1 MDAASN
7 VVRRRSSRAVAKRGE
22 RKEKRSAMRAKSE
35 LRNEYRCSIELNQNG
50 KYCVRIRAWFARNQ
64 WNLSVY
70 FLAST
75 FDRGIKKL
83 ESTLQF
89 LQKSEERLWFW
100 GVDRTDDPN
109 LAAELLR
116 AEALE
121 ADRRNDFPDRS
132 PSLAV
137 VPDRPVPA
145 FALAPVRR
153 NLAESLNQV
162 RAVAAGD

>member
-1 MDAASN
+1 
-7 VVRRRSSRAVAKRGE
+7 
-22 RKEKRSAMRAKSE
+22 MRAKTE
-35 LRNEYRCSIELNQNG
+35 VRNQYRCSIELNQNG
-50 KYCVRIRAWFARNQ
+50 KYCVRIRGWFARNQ

-70 FLAST
+70 FIAST

-83 ESTLQF
+83 EAALQF

-100 GVDRTDDPN
+100 GVDRTDDPK

-116 AEALE
+116 EEGLMP
-121 ADRRNDFPDRS
+121 DRRTDFPERA
-132 PSLAV
+132 PVLAAA
-137 VPDRPVPA
+137 PDRAVPA

-153 NLAESLNQV
+153 NLAESLDQF

>member
-1 MDAASN
+1 
-7 VVRRRSSRAVAKRGE
+7 
-22 RKEKRSAMRAKSE
+22 MRARTE
-35 LRNEYRCSIELNQNG
+35 VRNEYRCSIEMNQNG
-50 KYCVRIRAWFARNQ
+50 KYCVRVRAGFARNQ

-70 FLAST
+70 FLVST

-109 LAAELLR
+109 LTAELLR
-116 AEALE
+116 EEGLE
-121 ADRRNDFPDRS
+121 LDRRTEFPERAPGIEVS
-132 PSLAV
+132 AE
-137 VPDRPVPA
+137 RPVPA

>member
-1 MDAASN
+1 
-7 VVRRRSSRAVAKRGE
+7 
-22 RKEKRSAMRAKSE
+22 MRARTE
-35 LRNEYRCSIELNQNG
+35 GRNEYRCSIELNQNG
-50 KYCVRIRAWFARNQ
+50 KYCVRIRAGFARNE

-70 FLAST
+70 FLVST

-83 ESTLQF
+83 ESVLQF

-116 AEALE
+116 EEGLE
-121 ADRRNDFPDRS
+121 PDRRAQFPDRS
-132 PSLAV
+132 PSFAV
-137 VPDRPVPA
+137 LPDRPVPA

-153 NLAESLNQV
+153 TLAESLNQV
-162 RAVAAGD
+162 RAIAAGD

>member
-1 MDAASN
+1 
-7 VVRRRSSRAVAKRGE
+7 
-22 RKEKRSAMRAKSE
+22 MRAKAE
-35 LRNEYRCSIELNQNG
+35 VRNEYRCSIELNQNG
-50 KYCVRIRAWFARNQ
+50 KYCVRVRAWFARND

-70 FLAST
+70 FLVST

-89 LQKSEERLWFW
+89 LQKAEERLWFW
-100 GVDRTDDPN
+100 GVDRSDDPN
-109 LAAELLR
+109 LSAELLR
-116 AEALE
+116 EAGLE
-121 ADRRNDFPDRS
+121 LDRRIDFPERAPGLD
-132 PSLAV
+132 AA
-137 VPDRPVPA
+137 PDRPVPA